1 MSNRVGLNID
11 QFHYICNRRMFQV
24 SCTIPNVGAAGEGQF
39 HNGLCV
45 LTQVRLH
52 AILLCCLYKGL
63 CHQKLFTM
71 RGWQRA
77 NDWSVTL
84 YFKSDKLCNE
94 QIIPCPTEHN
104 QRKDLPCG
112 LVLVRFSGALRHHR
126 YVLQTLHHLLPQ
138 SPLPP
143 HL

>member
-1 MSNRVGLNID
+1 
-11 QFHYICNRRMFQV
+11 MFQV

-52 AILLCCLYKGL
+52 AILLCSLYNGL
-63 CHQKLFTM
+63 CHQNFFTM
-71 RGWQRA
+71 RCWQIA
-77 NDWSVTL
+77 NDWSVPL
-84 YFKSDKLCNE
+84 NFKFAKVKNVVML
-94 QIIPCPTEHN
+94 PCPTEHN

-126 YVLQTLHHLLPQ
+126 YVLQIVHHLLPQ

-143 HL
+143 YL